1 MGYQIKHPMAQQY
14 RLLLMMG
21 FCGGLSTFSTF
32 SAEIMTLLKSG
43 NHLLSL
49 VYIGASL
56 VAGLIAIYFG
66 IKLLSGF
73 E

>member
-1 MGYQIKHPMAQQY
+1 
-14 RLLLMMG
+14 
-21 FCGGLSTFSTF
+21 
-32 SAEIMTLLKSG
+32 MTLLKSG